1 MVTFRLEE
9 RLSYRCSIISNRI
22 ARFITPMLEE
32 AFQLTLITWRVLAV
46 IGRYEPM
53 SSKDVALH
61 TSTDAFFVSRAVEQL
76 VQRGYVSRTPDDQ
89 DRRRVSLALTDR
101 GRAVHHQVEDTINRI
116 EEAIVADL
124 PEPEQTAMRT
134 ALARLDER
142 SAALVHSGAKWQDFF
157 NQEAM

>member
-32 AFQLTLITWRVLAV
+32 AFQLTLITWRVMAV

-89 DRRRVSLALTDR
+89 DRRRVCLALTER
-101 GRAVHHQVEDTINRI
+101 GRAVHQQVEDTINRI

-124 PEPEQTAMRT
+124 PEQERAAMRM
-134 ALARLDER
+134 ALACLDQR
-142 SAALVHSGAKWQDFF
+142 SAALIYGGAKWQDFF
-157 NQEAM
+157 KQEAM